1 MLMLRLYKIICL
13 NIFIL
18 ASTYFKVSAQE
29 SKLYIR
35 QLNGVDDTIYQ
46 SPRQKAEF
54 PDGEAAL
61 FKFFSKNLIYPKIAI
76 KNGVHGVVYVSI
88 VVERDGSISITKLIK
103 GIGSGCDEEAIRI
116 LKLMPRWKSAK
127 QNGKPVASLYSLPI
141 RFEFD

>member
-1 MLMLRLYKIICL
+1 MARILILKISSMLMLRLYKIICL

-61 FKFFSKNLIYPKIAI
+61 LNSFQK
-76 KNGVHGVVYVSI
+76 
-88 VVERDGSISITKLIK
+88 T
-103 GIGSGCDEEAIRI
+103 
-116 LKLMPRWKSAK
+116 
-127 QNGKPVASLYSLPI
+127 
-141 RFEFD
+141 

>member
-1 MLMLRLYKIICL
+1 M
-13 NIFIL
+13 
-18 ASTYFKVSAQE
+18 
-29 SKLYIR
+29 
-35 QLNGVDDTIYQ
+35 
-46 SPRQKAEF
+46 
-54 PDGEAAL
+54 
-61 FKFFSKNLIYPKIAI
+61 
-76 KNGVHGVVYVSI
+76 SI